1 MVLFKNTNL
10 LQLLS
15 EYHVTQGGFMV
26 SVCSLA
32 VEREQ
37 QEDTLVCSP
46 PKSWRLM
53 QFEKLAL
60 MTSVKA
66 ET

>member
-1 MVLFKNTNL
+1 
-10 LQLLS
+10 
-15 EYHVTQGGFMV
+15 MV

-46 PKSWRLM
+46 PKSCRLM
-53 QFEKLAL
+53 LFEKLAL
-60 MTSVKA
+60 MIAVKA
-66 ET
+66 AS

>member
-1 MVLFKNTNL
+1 
-10 LQLLS
+10 
-15 EYHVTQGGFMV
+15 MV
-26 SVCSLA
+26 SVCSFA
-32 VEREQ
+32 VEREP